1 MDIDAVSLSMYAFS
15 PTGKCIGWS
24 DRFDLSSPEMLN
36 ASLTL
41 PFPTGKQFNVGD
53 IHSTDNAINLSD
65 YVSTR
70 NNIDGTLPFTT
81 RIVNGISHIVPQ
93 INTAKGLKTFGE
105 LIEQINTNGFDVK
118 GE

>member
-15 PTGKCIGWS
+15 PTGKFIGWS

-36 ASLTL
+36 ASLTYPL
-41 PFPTGKQFNVGD
+41 PTGKQIKVEE
-53 IHSTDNAINLSD
+53 IHSTDSAINLSD

-70 NNIDGTLPFTT
+70 NNLNGTLPFTT

-93 INTAKGLKTFGE
+93 INTAKGLRTFGE